1 MRFVVV
7 QASETVGTEDR
18 TIEAAQHMETAC
30 KLMVRVKQYDRA
42 ADALHQTLQLYSER
56 GAGAAA
62 GRVVLAFI
70 LVQVLT
76 DVQCTL
82 YIPVVNA
89 TCTYMCSITFKI

>member
-1 MRFVVV
+1 MMIFYCLYVLYSHNV

-42 ADALHQTLQLYSER
+42 ADALDQTLQLYSE
-56 GAGAAA
+56 GGVAAAA

-70 LVQVLT
+70 LVQVIKGLGCSLT
-76 DVQCTL
+76 
-82 YIPVVNA
+82 N
-89 TCTYMCSITFKI
+89 

>member
-42 ADALHQTLQLYSER
+42 ADALHQTLQLYSEG

-76 DVQCTL
+76 DVHWYSVHC
-82 YIPVVNA
+82 IF
-89 TCTYMCSITFKI
+89 CSHPPSKESKAL